1 MAFKIK
7 DGIRIGIVD
16 VFNNSGQ
23 LLVNAPTATKLN
35 TSRNINGV
43 AFDGTADITVTAT
56 ASHALTIGT
65 GLTGSSYDGSGA
77 VTIAIDST
85 VATLTGSQTLTNK
98 TISGSNNTLTNIG
111 NGSLVNSSISIN
123 GSAISLGGSI
133 TGLAVTSGTL
143 AQFASTS
150 SSQLAGVISDE
161 TGTGSLVFGTSPTI
175 TTSLITGSTS
185 FDLLNT
191 TATTINFGGAATTIG
206 IGSSTGNT
214 TVNNSLVVMGNLTVQ
229 GTTTSVNSTVV
240 DITDKNINL
249 AYSLTPSDAGADGG
263 GLTIFGTTN
272 KTWEWINATNSWTSN
287 TNIDIL
293 TGGVL
298 KIGGTSVL
306 SGTTLGS
313 GVVNSSLTAVGTI
326 TTGTWSGLFGA
337 VSGANLTN
345 LTSGNL
351 TGTIPS
357 TVLGN
362 STVYVGT
369 TAVALNR
376 ASAIQSLTGISG
388 VLYAT
393 ATGNIYSDTPM
404 QVTVATT
411 SLTALDTWSI
421 SNYRS
426 AEYLIQITQG
436 ANYQTSKVVIVQDGT
451 TTYMT
456 EFAVLETNG
465 PLATFT
471 SAVSGGSAQL
481 DVTMGSATSATIN
494 IKRTLI
500 TV

>member
-7 DGIRIGIVD
+7 DGIRVGTVD
-16 VFNNSGQ
+16 VFNNSGV
-23 LLVNAPTATKLN
+23 LLVNAPSATKLA
-35 TSRNINGV
+35 TARNINGV
-43 AFDGTADITVTAT
+43 AFDGTAPITITA
-56 ASHALTIGT
+56 ANPFALTIGT
-65 GLTGSSYDGSGA
+65 GLSGSSYDGSGA
-77 VTIAIDST
+77 VTVAIDST

-98 TISGSNNTLTNIG
+98 TISGANNTLSNIG
-111 NGSLVNSSISIN
+111 NASLVNSSISIN

-133 TGLAVTSGTL
+133 TGLAVTAGTL
-143 AQFASTS
+143 AQFASTTS
-150 SSQLAGVISDE
+150 AQLAGVISDE
-161 TGTGSLVFGTSPTI
+161 TGTGALVFGTSPTI
-175 TTSLITGSTS
+175 TTSLITGSLS

-214 TVNNSLVVMGNLTVQ
+214 TVNNSLVVMGDLTVQ
-229 GTTTSVNSTVV
+229 GTTTSVNSNVV
-240 DITDKNINL
+240 DIKDKNINL

-263 GLTIFGTTN
+263 GLTVMGTTN

-293 TGGVL
+293 TGSVL

-306 SGTTLGS
+306 TATTLGA
-313 GVVNSSLTAVGTI
+313 GVVNSSLTSVGTI
-326 TTGTWSGLFGA
+326 TSGTWSGLFGA

-345 LTSGNL
+345 LTAGNL

-362 STVYVGT
+362 STVYIGT

-376 ASAIQSLTGISG
+376 ASGNLALTGISG
-388 VLYAT
+388 LSVTNSGGTVYKAD
-393 ATGNIYSDTPM
+393 AV
-404 QVTVATT
+404 QQTVAST
-411 SLTALDTWSI
+411 SLTTVDTWAVAA
-421 SNYRS
+421 YRS

-456 EFAVLETNG
+456 EYAVLETNG
-465 PLATFT
+465 ALATFT
-471 SAVSGGSAQL
+471 SSVSGGNATL
-481 DVTMGSATSATIN
+481 AVTMASATSASIN